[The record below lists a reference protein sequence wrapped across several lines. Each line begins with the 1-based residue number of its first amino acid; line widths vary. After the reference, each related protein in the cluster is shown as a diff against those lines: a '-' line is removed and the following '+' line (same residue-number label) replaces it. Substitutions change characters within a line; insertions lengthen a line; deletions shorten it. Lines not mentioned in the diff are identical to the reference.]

1 MQGCKSHKKAQMLTT
16 TANKERTEEKGI
28 EVAKT
33 ENAKQKLQEA
43 TKASSHRNRDDK

>member
-1 MQGCKSHKKAQMLTT
+1 MLTII
-16 TANKERTEEKGI
+16 ANKERTEVKGK

-33 ENAKQKLQEA
+33 ENAKRKLQEA